1 MAPAS
6 PGPGKSATGRG
17 WGLKGENHF
26 GTRSPSVNST
36 MEPVSQNLPEKS
48 VQVRVQTY
56 LTTASP

>member
-1 MAPAS
+1 
-6 PGPGKSATGRG
+6 
-17 WGLKGENHF
+17 
-26 GTRSPSVNST
+26 VNST